1 MAVRPQTFPM
11 ASLRGSAY
19 DIGYQHGSTFRPLI
33 RDNVRLYLDVFA
45 HYARLDKEEVFTRAR
60 MFIPIIERF
69 DKEILEE
76 IHGIAE
82 GSGST
87 LDEIVA
93 LNCRTEIMFKEP
105 SAVVGGCTA
114 MAVSPEVTE
123 SGHTLIGQNWDWI
136 EKLQANSVILRIA
149 QKAKP
154 AILTFTEAGFVGKSG
169 LNSAGLGLCVNL
181 LLTERVGVGM
191 PFHVM
196 IRGILNSTS
205 LGEAIGKIINNEHGA
220 SANYLI
226 AHAGGEALD
235 IEASPDG
242 AEYLY
247 NREGTLAHANHFE
260 SKISVCDLGRR
271 ILPDSILRSGRAG
284 RLLAGRGGPVTLELL
299 QSILQ
304 DHFNYPNS
312 ICRHPDDRLPEL
324 ERLQTNA
331 SMVMD
336 LNDRVMMA
344 CVSNPCLGSYTPIP
358 LEG

>member
-1 MAVRPQTFPM
+1 MRPQIFPV
-11 ASLRGSAY
+11 ASLQGSAY

-33 RDNVRLYLDVFA
+33 RDNVRLYFDVFA
-45 HYARLDKEEVFTRAR
+45 HYAHLDREEVLTRAR

-82 GSGST
+82 GSENT

-93 LNCRTEIMFKEP
+93 LNSRTEIMFKEP
-105 SAVVGGCTA
+105 SAIVGGCTA

-136 EKLQANSVILRIA
+136 EKLQANSVILRVV
-149 QKAKP
+149 QREKP
-154 AILTFTEAGFVGKSG
+154 AILMFTEAGFVGKIG

-205 LGEAIGKIINNEHGA
+205 LGEAIGKIINHEHGA

-235 IEASPDG
+235 VEASPDG

-247 NREGTLAHANHFE
+247 NREGTIAHANHFE
-260 SKISVCDLGRR
+260 SKIAVCDMGRR
-271 ILPDSILRSGRAG
+271 ILPDSILRSCRAG
-284 RLLAGRGGPVTLELL
+284 KLLANRGGPVTLELL
-299 QSILQ
+299 QTILQ

-312 ICRHPDDRLPEL
+312 ICRHPDGRLPEL

-331 SMVMD
+331 SILMD
-336 LNDRVMMA
+336 LNDRVMM
-344 CVSNPCLGSYTPIP
+344 VGVGNPCQGSYTPVS